1 MLVCASSS
9 AMIHV
14 SNIVSS
20 SPALTIIIMINIA
33 IRATYYIF
41 CYRNRNWYS
50 PDLMQFGFP
59 FFFSNNPILSSI
71 CKLPIRSEITIV
83 YSKTQKKFPLL
94 LYVFFSYLLIQIS
107 LRQMNTATTASPNGL
122 KIALFNY
129 DFFFCLINSI
139 RVSLKSSSH
148 EFFRHA
154 TCVNIAWHFY
164 RSSQLYFFKNGRPL
178 HFVICFFLIEE
189 N

>member
-59 FFFSNNPILSSI
+59 FFFFLNNPISSSI
-71 CKLPIRSEITIV
+71 CKLPIRNEIYNCTFIN
-83 YSKTQKKFPLL
+83 TKKVSIIIICF
-94 LYVFFSYLLIQIS
+94 FFSYLLIQIS
-107 LRQMNTATTASPNGL
+107 LRQMNAATTASPNGL
-122 KIALFNY
+122 KIAFLTMI
-129 DFFFCLINSI
+129 FFFCLINSI

-154 TCVNIAWHFY
+154 TCVNIA
-164 RSSQLYFFKNGRPL
+164 
-178 HFVICFFLIEE
+178 
-189 N
+189 